1 MLRST
6 SLTSSN
12 ITLQPVLIN
21 VSTEWINTP
30 KDISTEERG
39 QPNDIQ
45 LFICNRTHVLGL
57 NLLPLMWN
65 LLNSGEKIPIQKVI
79 FLLRRTGIRQL
90 VSTIT
95 FKYLTFY

>member
-21 VSTEWINTP
+21 VSTEWINTL
-30 KDISTEERG
+30 KIYVQRKGG
-39 QPNDIQ
+39 QPNDSQ

-65 LLNSGEKIPIQKVI
+65 LLNSGEKMPIQKVI
-79 FLLRRTGIRQL
+79 F
-90 VSTIT
+90 
-95 FKYLTFY
+95 Y

>member
-6 SLTSSN
+6 ILTSSN

-30 KDISTEERG
+30 KDICTKVGG

-45 LFICNRTHVLGL
+45 LFICNRTHVIGL
-57 NLLPLMWN
+57 NLLQLMWN
-65 LLNSGEKIPIQKVI
+65 LLNSREKNTNTEDFFIK
-79 FLLRRTGIRQL
+79 
-90 VSTIT
+90 
-95 FKYLTFY
+95 K

>member
-30 KDISTEERG
+30 KDVSTEERG
-39 QPNDIQ
+39 
-45 LFICNRTHVLGL
+45 T
-57 NLLPLMWN
+57 
-65 LLNSGEKIPIQKVI
+65 
-79 FLLRRTGIRQL
+79 T
-90 VSTIT
+90 
-95 FKYLTFY
+95 